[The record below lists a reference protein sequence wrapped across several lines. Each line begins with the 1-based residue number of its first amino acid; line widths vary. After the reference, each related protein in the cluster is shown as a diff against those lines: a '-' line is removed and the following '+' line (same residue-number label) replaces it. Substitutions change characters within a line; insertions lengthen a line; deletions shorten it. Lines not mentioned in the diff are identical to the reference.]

1 MRPLLGAALL
11 AALAA
16 PPAHALNDK
25 KSEQEAW
32 AMFQEEEVVG
42 ATKRALPLSETPSS
56 VTVITAAEIRAL
68 GYRTLGEALSYV
80 RGVMVSSDRNYSYL
94 GVRGIRRPGDYNDK
108 VLVTIDGHTMNGI
121 AYGDAA
127 IGRELGLDLESVERI
142 EVVRGPGSALYGSYA
157 VLAVINVITRGPGR
171 DPGVRV
177 YGRYGGWNES
187 EAYAALS
194 GERGGDW
201 AFRLT
206 GSWQRSDGKDLYFRE
221 FDTPQ
226 THSGMARGADGEH
239 STALYG
245 ILEWRKLH
253 LAAKWNERSKRFPT
267 AAFLTTFGDPRNRTW
282 DGHDFV
288 ELSTSGLLSPAVGL
302 FGRAYWDGARYRG
315 VYVYGPDSA
324 TTLNYDRGDGDRVGF
339 ESRAVWSPA
348 ASQVWSYG
356 IEGSRSIRLRFQN
369 FDDAPFFLYSDQSLN
384 DTRGAV
390 YAQVEQRWE
399 SRFRFTAGARWD
411 IQKDQEG
418 VWSPRLDAV
427 TRLDEA
433 TTVKLLYGRSFHAA
447 DPYMT
452 QFSGAYFVPNAS
464 LRPERV
470 STGEIELERRF
481 GPATVVVSAYKSW
494 IRDLIDLVSVDSIG
508 TGQYQNGTDVASQG
522 VEGELRWEN
531 ASGLRVRASLACQD
545 SDLEGMLVDLS
556 DSPRWNGSVA
566 VTRTSET
573 SPLSLGLGFRYLSQR
588 LTLAGARTRAVA
600 VTDARAGVRLR
611 RGWEIALE
619 GRNLFDERY
628 GDPASQEHVLDQIP
642 RDSRTVY
649 FVVRGGSGVRP

>member
-1 MRPLLGAALL
+1 MRPLPLLALL
-11 AALAA
+11 ASLVIAPALALA
-16 PPAHALNDK
+16 ESPG
-25 KSEQEAW
+25 EQDAW
-32 AMFQEEEVVG
+32 ALLEEEQVVG

-68 GYRTLGEALSYV
+68 GYRTLGEAVSYV
-80 RGVMVSSDRNYSYL
+80 RGVTVSSDRNYDYL

-108 VLVTIDGHTMNGI
+108 VLVTIDGHTMNGG
-121 AYGDAA
+121 AYGDAG
-127 IGRELGLDLESVERI
+127 IGRELGLDLESVDRI

-157 VLAVINVITRGPGR
+157 VLAVINVVTRGPGR

-177 YGRYGGWNES
+177 FGRYGGWNES

-194 GERGGDW
+194 GARGADW

-206 GSWQRSDGKDLYFRE
+206 GSWQRSDGRDLYFRE

-226 THSGMARGADGEH
+226 THAGMARGADGEQ

-245 ILEWRKLH
+245 ILEWRRLR

-288 ELSTSGLLSPAVGL
+288 ELSTNGLLSPGVEL
-302 FGRAYWDGARYRG
+302 FGRAYWDAARYRG
-315 VYVYGPDSA
+315 VYVYGPDTA
-324 TTLNYDRGDGDRVGF
+324 TMLNFDRGDADRLGL
-339 ESRAVWSPA
+339 ETRAVWSPA
-348 ASQVWSYG
+348 ASQVWTFG
-356 IEGSRSIRLRFQN
+356 VDGSRAVRLRFQN
-369 FDDAPFFLYSDQSLN
+369 FDDAPFNVYSDQRLTDN
-384 DTRGAV
+384 RVGLYT
-390 YAQVEQRWE
+390 QVEQRWR
-399 SRFRFTAGARWD
+399 SRFRFTAGVRWD
-411 IQKDQEG
+411 VAHKQEM
-418 VWSPRLDAV
+418 VWSPRLDVV
-427 TRLDEA
+427 TRLDDA
-433 TTVKLLYGRSFHAA
+433 TTLKLLYGRAFHAA

-452 QFSGAYFVPNAS
+452 QFSGSYFLPNAS

-470 STGEIELERRF
+470 SSGEIELERRF
-481 GPATVVVSAYKSW
+481 GPATVVVSAYKNW
-494 IRDLIDLVSVDSIG
+494 IRDLIDLVSVDTVG

-522 VEGELRWEN
+522 LEGELRWETP
-531 ASGLRVRASLACQD
+531 SGFRLRASLSCQD
-545 SDLEGMLVDLS
+545 SDLEGTLIDLS
-556 DSPRWNGSVA
+556 DSPRWNGSLA
-566 VTRTSET
+566 VTRASEGG
-573 SPLSLGLGFRYLSQR
+573 PLSLGLGFRYLSPR
-588 LTLAGARTRAVA
+588 VTLSGARTREVA
-600 VTDARAGVRLR
+600 VTDARVGMRLR
-611 RGWEIALE
+611 RGWELALE